1 MADYIH
7 VRNDNN
13 IVDSV
18 WSSSRTPQ
26 AGRTEFFENHPIFA
40 PNWNVT
46 RWERQ
51 GVDTYIDIGQGIIV
65 SPPGAEFTQTW
76 ILQGGTNSAGTNGT
90 TDLGIGA
97 SGATAGIIAI
107 TAGELIGLCIAVTDD
122 RTGGTL
128 TGYFVLDG
136 VSQTA
141 AGEFVEINA
150 TNLNRD
156 SIVLETPIAFD
167 AQAKL
172 GIRVVASGYGTSGQK
187 NASMGAFIRN
197 VTNID

>member
-7 VRNDNN
+7 VRNSDS

-18 WSSSRTPQ
+18 WSSSRTPI
-26 AGRTEFFENHPIFA
+26 AGRTEFFENHPNFV

-46 RWERQ
+46 RWRRD
-51 GVDTYIDIGQGIIV
+51 GVNTYTDIGQGIIV
-65 SPPGAEFTQTW
+65 APPGAEFTQTW

-107 TAGELIGLCIAVTDD
+107 TAGELIGICIAVTDD
-122 RTGGTL
+122 RTAGTL
-128 TGYFVLDG
+128 TGYFVVNG

-141 AGEFVEINA
+141 VGEFVQINA

-167 AQAKL
+167 AQDKL
-172 GIRVVASGYGTSGQK
+172 GIRVVSSSYGTSGQK
-187 NASMGAFIRN
+187 NAAMGAFIRN
-197 VTNID
+197 ITNIE